1 MTSIKAIPRT
11 YAGVRFRS
19 TLEADWAYNL
29 DLLSISWQYEPEG
42 VQLPSGSYYRPDF
55 YLPDISTWLEVK
67 GPHDGRLDK
76 IAEFGAVVWGE
87 HDYIGGFDR
96 PDQVV
101 LIGRP
106 AERGVMVVT
115 DPGGSGHP
123 RNWHTQIKAARCR
136 LCKAVQFFLPWRWW
150 PCRVCAGIRW
160 SDNGEPL
167 EFLEP
172 METLIP
178 LDDQWRQLAWK

>member
-1 MTSIKAIPRT
+1 VVPVTTIRAIPRT

-42 VQLPSGSYYRPDF
+42 VQLPSGSCYRPDF
-55 YLPDISTWLEVK
+55 YLPSISTWLEIK
-67 GPHDGRLDK
+67 GPHDERVEK
-76 IAEFGAVVWGE
+76 IAEFGTTVWGE
-87 HDYIGGFDR
+87 RRDR
-96 PDQVV
+96 PDQLV

-123 RNWHTQIKAARCR
+123 SNWHTQITAAKCR
-136 LCKAVQFFLPWRWW
+136 FCKSVQFYLPWRWW
-150 PCRVCAGIRW
+150 PCRSCDSIRW
-160 SDNGEPL
+160 SGGGEPL
-167 EFLEP
+167 EVLNGP
-172 METLIP
+172 DTLIP
-178 LDDQWRQLAWK
+178 LGDQWRQLSWK